1 MKQTG
6 VIAIAA
12 LAVLALSAQAPVIGI
27 AQAQQTANNCD
38 PGDRLD
44 GSTIPAA
51 RQKFEAAGYGQVHD
65 LMKGCDNYWHAHAM
79 KGGVAVNVVL
89 SPDGNVMT
97 EGD

>member
-1 MKQTG
+1 
-6 VIAIAA
+6 
-12 LAVLALSAQAPVIGI
+12 VLALSAQAPFVGE
-27 AQAQQTANNCD
+27 ARAQQMSNNCD
-38 PGDRLD
+38 PSDHLD
-44 GSTIPAA
+44 GSTIPTA

>member
-1 MKQTG
+1 MKHSG

-12 LAVLALSAQAPVIGI
+12 LAVLALSAQAPLAGN
-27 AQAQQTANNCD
+27 AWAQQMTNNCD
-38 PGDRLD
+38 PSDHLD
-44 GSTIPAA
+44 NTTIPMA
-51 RQKFEAAGYGQVHD
+51 RQKFEAAGYSQIQGYR
-65 LMKGCDNYWHAHAM
+65 KGCDNYWHAHAM